1 LCSNLILKRIDSAGK
16 TTAMAGKIPRQ
27 FIDDLLARTDIV
39 ELIDSKVG
47 LKKAGKDYQAC
58 CPFHNEKTPSFTVS
72 QDKQFYHCFGC
83 GANGNAISFVMEYD
97 KLEFVDA
104 IEELASMLN
113 LDVPREQGGSSGPK
127 RTAEQKR
134 SDYDLMLHA
143 ARFYQHQLKHHANSK
158 MVIDYI
164 KGRGLSGETA
174 KKFMIGY
181 APSEWEAL
189 CQQLGRNKEQ
199 KEQLVELK
207 LASEKS
213 PGRQFD
219 FFRDRLMFPIRDK
232 RGRVIAF
239 GGRVMQA
246 DQGPK
251 YLNSPETRIF
261 HKGFE
266 LYGLYEA
273 KQAHKKLDHILIVEG
288 YMDVVAL
295 AEQGIEYAVA
305 ALGTATTAEHMH
317 TLFRTTDKVICC
329 YDGDRAGR
337 DAAWRAL
344 ENALPY
350 LGDGKSLKF
359 VFLPDGEDP
368 DSLVQKEGKDAFEAR
383 LSDADDFSKVL
394 FNKLSQEVDLTQD
407 AGKAKLL
414 SDALPLIEK
423 IPSDFYQ
430 ENILEHLGRLIG
442 RTREQ
447 LNNRVKTPKQQHAI
461 ERKFKITP
469 MRQAIGILLQHPN
482 LATSIAY
489 MPELAEMKIAGI
501 ELFLRIQHLA
511 LERQGITTAQIL
523 ESFRGSQEYDALI
536 KLATWQHQI
545 NDDRLETVFK
555 NTFKFIED
563 QCLNYRLET
572 LLIKDKT
579 QGLSSEER
587 LECLLLTQALKGS
600 NS

>member
-1 LCSNLILKRIDSAGK
+1 
-16 TTAMAGKIPRQ
+16 MAGKIPRN

-39 ELIDSKVG
+39 DLIDSKVG

-58 CPFHNEKTPSFTVS
+58 CPFHNEKSPSFTVS

-83 GANGNAISFVMEYD
+83 GVNGNAISFVMEYE

-104 IEELASMLN
+104 IEELASLLN
-113 LDVPREQGGSSGPK
+113 LEVPREQGSGSAPE
-127 RTAEQKR
+127 RTAAQKR
-134 SDYDLMLHA
+134 SDYDLMLHT
-143 ARFYQHQLKHHANSK
+143 ARFYQHQLKHHSNSAA
-158 MVIDYI
+158 VIEYV
-164 KGRGLSGETA
+164 KGRGLSGEIV

-181 APSEWEAL
+181 APSEWDGL
-189 CQQLGRNKEQ
+189 CLQLGRNKEQ

-207 LASEKS
+207 LASEKT

-232 RGRVIAF
+232 RGRVVAF

-273 KQAHKKLDHILIVEG
+273 KQAHKKLDHVLIVEG

-305 ALGTATTAEHMH
+305 ALGTATTSEHMH
-317 TLFRTTDKVICC
+317 TLFRTTDKLICC

-350 LGDGKSLKF
+350 LNDGKALNF

-368 DSLVQKEGKDAFEAR
+368 DSLVQAEGKDKFEQR
-383 LSDADDFSKVL
+383 LNAADDFTKVL
-394 FNKLSQEVDLTQD
+394 FNKLSLEIDLTLD
-407 AGKAKLL
+407 SGKAKLL
-414 SDALPLIEK
+414 SAALPLIEK
-423 IPSDFYQ
+423 IPSEFYQ
-430 ENILEHLGRLIG
+430 ENILEQLGRLIG

-447 LNNRVKTPKQQHAI
+447 LNNRLKTPKQQHSI

-469 MRQAIGILLQHPN
+469 MRQAIGILIQHPQMAKSVPYLPD
-482 LATSIAY
+482 LAQ
-489 MPELAEMKIAGI
+489 MNIAGI
-501 ELFLRIQHLA
+501 GLLLRLQHQA
-511 LERQGITTAQIL
+511 LQKEDVTTAQLL
-523 ESFRGSQEYDALI
+523 EFFRGTDDYDPLT

-545 NDDRLETVFK
+545 NEERLETVFQ

-579 QGLSSEER
+579 QGLNSDER
-587 LECLLLTQALKGS
+587 LECHLLMTALKAT

>member
-1 LCSNLILKRIDSAGK
+1 
-16 TTAMAGKIPRQ
+16 MAGKIPRN

-58 CPFHNEKTPSFTVS
+58 CPFHNEKSPSFTVS

-104 IEELASMLN
+104 IEELASILN
-113 LDVPREQGGSSGPK
+113 LDVPREQGTSNGPE

-134 SDYDLMLHA
+134 SDYDLMLHS
-143 ARFYQHQLKHHANSK
+143 ARFYQHQLKHHANSAT
-158 MVIDYI
+158 VIDYV
-164 KGRGLSGETA
+164 KGRGLSGETV

-181 APSEWEAL
+181 APSEWEGL

-207 LASEKS
+207 LASEKT

-273 KQAHKKLDHILIVEG
+273 KQAHKKLDHVLIVEG

-295 AEQGIEYAVA
+295 SEQGIEYAVA
-305 ALGTATTAEHMH
+305 ALGTATTTEHMH
-317 TLFRTTDKVICC
+317 TLFRTTDRVICC

-350 LGDGKSLKF
+350 LNDGKALLF

-368 DSLVQKEGKDAFEAR
+368 DSLVQKEGKEAFELR
-383 LSDADDFSKVL
+383 LSQADDFTKVL
-394 FNKLSQEVDLTQD
+394 FNKLSQEIDLTTD

-414 SDALPLIEK
+414 SAVLPLVEK
-423 IPSDFYQ
+423 IPSQFYQ
-430 ENILEHLGRLIG
+430 ENLLEHLGRLIG
-442 RTREQ
+442 RTKEQ
-447 LNNRVKTPKQQHAI
+447 LNNRLKTPKQQHAI

-469 MRQAIGILLQHPN
+469 MRRAIGLLIQHPK
-482 LATSIAY
+482 LANTVPY
-489 MPELAEMKIAGI
+489 LADLAQMNIAGI
-501 ELFLRIQHLA
+501 ALLIRLQHCA
-511 LERQGITTAQIL
+511 LQKSDITTAQLI
-523 ESFRGSQEYDALI
+523 ESFRETPEYEALI
-536 KLATWQHQI
+536 KLATWRHEI
-545 NDDRLETVFK
+545 NDDRLEDEFK
-555 NTFKFIED
+555 NTFRFIED

-579 QGLSSEER
+579 QGLTSEER
-587 LECLLLTQALKGS
+587 LECLALTQALKGS
-600 NS
+600 KRH

>member
-1 LCSNLILKRIDSAGK
+1 
-16 TTAMAGKIPRQ
+16 MAGKIPRQ

-104 IEELASMLN
+104 IEELASILN
-113 LDVPREQGGSSGPK
+113 LDVPREQGTSSGPQ

-143 ARFYQHQLKHHANSK
+143 ARFYQHQLKHHSNSK
-158 MVIDYI
+158 AVIDYI

-199 KEQLVELK
+199 KEQLIELK

-273 KQAHKKLDHILIVEG
+273 KQADRKS
-288 YMDVVAL
+288 VV
-295 AEQGIEYAVA
+295 
-305 ALGTATTAEHMH
+305 
-317 TLFRTTDKVICC
+317 
-329 YDGDRAGR
+329 
-337 DAAWRAL
+337 
-344 ENALPY
+344 
-350 LGDGKSLKF
+350 
-359 VFLPDGEDP
+359 
-368 DSLVQKEGKDAFEAR
+368 
-383 LSDADDFSKVL
+383 
-394 FNKLSQEVDLTQD
+394 
-407 AGKAKLL
+407 
-414 SDALPLIEK
+414 
-423 IPSDFYQ
+423 
-430 ENILEHLGRLIG
+430 
-442 RTREQ
+442 
-447 LNNRVKTPKQQHAI
+447 
-461 ERKFKITP
+461 
-469 MRQAIGILLQHPN
+469 
-482 LATSIAY
+482 
-489 MPELAEMKIAGI
+489 
-501 ELFLRIQHLA
+501 
-511 LERQGITTAQIL
+511 
-523 ESFRGSQEYDALI
+523 
-536 KLATWQHQI
+536 
-545 NDDRLETVFK
+545 
-555 NTFKFIED
+555 
-563 QCLNYRLET
+563 
-572 LLIKDKT
+572 
-579 QGLSSEER
+579 
-587 LECLLLTQALKGS
+587 
-600 NS
+600 

>member
-1 LCSNLILKRIDSAGK
+1 
-16 TTAMAGKIPRQ
+16 MAGKIPRN

-58 CPFHNEKTPSFTVS
+58 CPFHNEKSPSFTVS

-113 LDVPREQGGSSGPK
+113 LDVPREQGGSSAPE
-127 RTAEQKR
+127 RTAAQKR
-134 SDYDLMLHA
+134 SDYDLMLHT
-143 ARFYQHQLKHHANSK
+143 ARFYQHQLKHHANSAA
-158 MVIDYI
+158 VIDYV
-164 KGRGLSGETA
+164 KGRGLSGETV
-174 KKFMIGY
+174 KKFMVGY
-181 APSEWEAL
+181 APSEWDGL
-189 CQQLGRNKEQ
+189 CLQLGRNKEQ

-207 LASEKS
+207 LASEKT

-232 RGRVIAF
+232 RGRVVAF

-273 KQAHKKLDHILIVEG
+273 KQAHKKLEHILIVEG

-295 AEQGIEYAVA
+295 AEKEIEYAVA
-305 ALGTATTAEHMH
+305 ALGTATTSEHMH

-350 LGDGKSLKF
+350 LNDGKALNF

-368 DSLVQKEGKDAFEAR
+368 DSLVQKEGKEAFEQR
-383 LSDADDFSKVL
+383 LSEADDFTKVM
-394 FNKLSQEVDLTQD
+394 FNKLSQEIDLTLD
-407 AGKAKLL
+407 SGKAKLL
-414 SDALPLIEK
+414 SAALPLIEK
-423 IPSDFYQ
+423 IPSEFYQ
-430 ENILEHLGRLIG
+430 ENILEQLGRLIG

-447 LNNRVKTPKQQHAI
+447 LNNRLKTPKQQHSI

-469 MRQAIGILLQHPN
+469 MRQAIGILIQHPN
-482 LATSIAY
+482 LAKSVPY
-489 MPELAEMKIAGI
+489 LPELAQMNIAGI
-501 ELFLRIQHLA
+501 GLLLRLQQQA
-511 LERQGITTAQIL
+511 LEKETITTAQIL
-523 ESFRGSQEYDALI
+523 EFFRDTDDYEPLI
-536 KLATWQHQI
+536 KLATWQHEI
-545 NDDRLETVFK
+545 NEERLETVFK

-579 QGLSSEER
+579 QGLNSDER
-587 LECLLLTQALKGS
+587 LECHLLMTALKAT

>member
-1 LCSNLILKRIDSAGK
+1 
-16 TTAMAGKIPRQ
+16 MAGKIPRQ

-39 ELIDSKVG
+39 ELIDSRVG

-58 CPFHNEKTPSFTVS
+58 CPFHNEKSPSFTVS
-72 QDKQFYHCFGC
+72 QNKQFYHCFGC

-113 LDVPREQGGSSGPK
+113 LDVPREQGGSSGPQ

-158 MVIDYI
+158 TVIDYI

-189 CQQLGRNKEQ
+189 CQQLGRNKDQ

-350 LGDGKSLKF
+350 LADGKSLKF

-383 LSDADDFSKVL
+383 LSEADDFTKVL

-447 LNNRVKTPKQQHAI
+447 LNNRVKSPKQQHAI

-511 LERQGITTAQIL
+511 LEREGVTTAQIL
-523 ESFRGSQEYDALI
+523 ESFRGGAEYDALV

-587 LECLLLTQALKGS
+587 LECHLLTQALKGS

>member
-1 LCSNLILKRIDSAGK
+1 
-16 TTAMAGKIPRQ
+16 MAGKIPRN

-39 ELIDSKVG
+39 DLIDSKVG

-58 CPFHNEKTPSFTVS
+58 CPFHNEKSPSFTVS

-83 GANGNAISFVMEYD
+83 GANGNAISFVMEYE

-104 IEELASMLN
+104 IEEIASMLN
-113 LDVPREQGGSSGPK
+113 LEVPREQGTNSAPE
-127 RTAEQKR
+127 RTAAQKR
-134 SDYDLMLHA
+134 SDYDLMLHT
-143 ARFYQHQLKHHANSK
+143 ARFYQHQLKHHSNSAA
-158 MVIDYI
+158 VIEYV
-164 KGRGLSGETA
+164 KGRGLSGETV

-181 APSEWEAL
+181 APSEWDGL
-189 CQQLGRNKEQ
+189 CLQLGRNKEQ

-207 LASEKS
+207 LASEKT

-273 KQAHKKLDHILIVEG
+273 KQAHKKLDHVMIVEG

-305 ALGTATTAEHMH
+305 SLGTATTSEHMH

-350 LGDGKSLKF
+350 LNDGKALQF
-359 VFLPDGEDP
+359 AFLPDGEDP
-368 DSLVQKEGKDAFEAR
+368 DTLVQKEGKEQFELR
-383 LSDADDFSKVL
+383 LGQADDFTKVL
-394 FNKLSQEVDLTQD
+394 FNKLGQEVDLTLD
-407 AGKAKLL
+407 SGKAKLL
-414 SDALPLIEK
+414 SAALPLIEK
-423 IPSDFYQ
+423 IPSEFYQ
-430 ENILEHLGRLIG
+430 ENILEQLGRLIG

-447 LNNRVKTPKQQHAI
+447 LNNRLKTPKQQHSI

-469 MRQAIGILLQHPN
+469 MRQAIGILIQHPN
-482 LATSIAY
+482 LAKSVPY
-489 MPELAEMKIAGI
+489 LPELAQMNIAGI
-501 ELFLRIQHLA
+501 GLLLRLQEQA
-511 LERQGITTAQIL
+511 LEKENVTTAQLL
-523 ESFRGSQEYDALI
+523 EFFRGTEDYEPLI
-536 KLATWQHQI
+536 KLATWQHEI
-545 NDDRLETVFK
+545 NEERLETVFK

-579 QGLSSEER
+579 QGLSSDER
-587 LECLLLTQALKGS
+587 LECHLLMTALKAT

>member
-1 LCSNLILKRIDSAGK
+1 
-16 TTAMAGKIPRQ
+16 MAGKIPRS

-39 ELIDSKVG
+39 DLIDSKVG

-58 CPFHNEKTPSFTVS
+58 CPFHNEKSPSFTVS

-113 LDVPREQGGSSGPK
+113 LDVPREQGGSSAPE
-127 RTAEQKR
+127 RTAAQKR
-134 SDYDLMLHA
+134 SDYDLMLHT
-143 ARFYQHQLKHHANSK
+143 ARFYQHQLKHHANSAA
-158 MVIDYI
+158 VIDYV
-164 KGRGLSGETA
+164 KGRGLSGETV
-174 KKFMIGY
+174 KKFMVGY
-181 APSEWEAL
+181 APSEWDGL
-189 CQQLGRNKEQ
+189 CLQLGRNKEQ

-207 LASEKS
+207 LASEKT

-232 RGRVIAF
+232 RGRVVAF

-273 KQAHKKLDHILIVEG
+273 KQAHKKLEHILIVEG

-295 AEQGIEYAVA
+295 AEKEIEYAVA
-305 ALGTATTAEHMH
+305 ALGTATTSEHMH

-350 LGDGKSLKF
+350 LNDGKALNF

-368 DSLVQKEGKDAFEAR
+368 DSLVQREGKEAFEQR
-383 LSDADDFSKVL
+383 LSKADDFTKVM
-394 FNKLSQEVDLTQD
+394 FNKLSQEIDLTLD
-407 AGKAKLL
+407 SGKAKLL
-414 SDALPLIEK
+414 SAALPLIEK
-423 IPSDFYQ
+423 IPSEFYQ
-430 ENILEHLGRLIG
+430 ENILEQLGRLIG

-447 LNNRVKTPKQQHAI
+447 LNNRLKTPKQQHSI

-469 MRQAIGILLQHPN
+469 MRQAIGILVQHPN
-482 LATSIAY
+482 LAKSVPY
-489 MPELAEMKIAGI
+489 LPELAQMNIAGI
-501 ELFLRIQHLA
+501 GLLLRLQQQA
-511 LERQGITTAQIL
+511 LEKETITTAQIL
-523 ESFRGSQEYDALI
+523 EFFRDTDDYEPLI
-536 KLATWQHQI
+536 KLATWQHEI
-545 NDDRLETVFK
+545 NEERLETVFK

-579 QGLSSEER
+579 QGLNSDER
-587 LECLLLTQALKGS
+587 LECHLLMTALKAT

>member
-1 LCSNLILKRIDSAGK
+1 
-16 TTAMAGKIPRQ
+16 MAGKIPRN

-39 ELIDSKVG
+39 DLIDSKVG

-58 CPFHNEKTPSFTVS
+58 CPFHNEKSPSFTVS

-83 GANGNAISFVMEYD
+83 GVNGNAISFVMEYE

-104 IEELASMLN
+104 IEELASLLN
-113 LDVPREQGGSSGPK
+113 LEVPREQGSGSAPE
-127 RTAEQKR
+127 RTAAQKR
-134 SDYDLMLHA
+134 SDYDLMLHT
-143 ARFYQHQLKHHANSK
+143 ARFYQHQLKHHSNSAA
-158 MVIDYI
+158 VIEYV
-164 KGRGLSGETA
+164 KGRGLSGEIV

-181 APSEWEAL
+181 APSEWDGL
-189 CQQLGRNKEQ
+189 CLQLGRNKEQ

-207 LASEKS
+207 LASEKT

-232 RGRVIAF
+232 RGRVVAF

-273 KQAHKKLDHILIVEG
+273 KQAHKKLDHVMIVEG

-305 ALGTATTAEHMH
+305 SLGTATTSEHMH

-350 LGDGKSLKF
+350 LNDGKALQF
-359 VFLPDGEDP
+359 AFLPDGEDP
-368 DSLVQKEGKDAFEAR
+368 DSLVQKEGKEQFELR
-383 LSDADDFSKVL
+383 LSQADDFTKVL
-394 FNKLSQEVDLTQD
+394 FNKLSQEVDLTLD
-407 AGKAKLL
+407 SGKAKLL
-414 SDALPLIEK
+414 SAALPLIEK
-423 IPSDFYQ
+423 IPSEFYQ
-430 ENILEHLGRLIG
+430 ENILEQLGRLIG

-447 LNNRVKTPKQQHAI
+447 LNSRLKTPKQQHSI

-469 MRQAIGILLQHPN
+469 MRQAIGILIQHPN
-482 LATSIAY
+482 LAKSVPY
-489 MPELAEMKIAGI
+489 LPELAQMNIAGI
-501 ELFLRIQHLA
+501 GLLLRLQEQA
-511 LERQGITTAQIL
+511 LEKENVTTAQLL
-523 ESFRGSQEYDALI
+523 EFFRGTEDYEPLI
-536 KLATWQHQI
+536 KLATWQHEI
-545 NDDRLETVFK
+545 NEERLETVFK

-579 QGLSSEER
+579 QGLSSDER
-587 LECLLLTQALKGS
+587 LECHLLMTALKAT

>member
-1 LCSNLILKRIDSAGK
+1 
-16 TTAMAGKIPRQ
+16 MAGKIPRN

-58 CPFHNEKTPSFTVS
+58 CPFHNEKSPSFTVS

-104 IEELASMLN
+104 IEELASLLN
-113 LDVPREQGGSSGPK
+113 LDVPREKGSSSAPE
-127 RTAEQKR
+127 RTAAQKR
-134 SDYDLMLHA
+134 SDYDLMLHT
-143 ARFYQHQLKHHANSK
+143 ARFYQHQLKHHSNSAA
-158 MVIDYI
+158 VIDYV
-164 KGRGLSGETA
+164 KGRGLSGETV

-189 CQQLGRNKEQ
+189 CQQLGRTKEQ

-207 LASEKS
+207 LASEKT

-273 KQAHKKLDHILIVEG
+273 KQAHKKLEHVLIVEG

-305 ALGTATTAEHMH
+305 ALGTATTSEHMH

-350 LGDGKSLKF
+350 LNDGKALHF

-368 DSLVQKEGKDAFEAR
+368 DSLVQQEGKTQFEQR
-383 LSDADDFSKVL
+383 LSQADDFTKVL
-394 FNKLSQEVDLTQD
+394 FNKLSQEVDLTLD
-407 AGKAKLL
+407 SGKAKLL
-414 SDALPLIEK
+414 SAALPLIEK
-423 IPSDFYQ
+423 IPSEFYQ
-430 ENILEHLGRLIG
+430 ENILEQLGRLIG

-447 LNNRVKTPKQQHAI
+447 LNSRLKTPKQQHAV

-469 MRQAIGILLQHPN
+469 MRQAIGILIQHPQ
-482 LATSIAY
+482 LAKSVPHL
-489 MPELAEMKIAGI
+489 PELAQMNIAGI
-501 ELFLRIQHLA
+501 GLLLRLQERA
-511 LERQGITTAQIL
+511 LQKDNANTAVLL
-523 ESFRGSQEYDALI
+523 ESFRDSDDYEPLV

-545 NDDRLETVFK
+545 SDERLETVFQ

-579 QGLSSEER
+579 QGLSSDEK
-587 LECLLLTQALKGS
+587 LECHLLMTALKAS

>member
-1 LCSNLILKRIDSAGK
+1 
-16 TTAMAGKIPRQ
+16 
-27 FIDDLLARTDIV
+27 
-39 ELIDSKVG
+39 

-58 CPFHNEKTPSFTVS
+58 CPFHNEKSPSFTVS

-104 IEELASMLN
+104 IEELASLLN
-113 LDVPREQGGSSGPK
+113 LDVPREQGSSNEPE
-127 RTAEQKR
+127 RTAAQKR

-143 ARFYQHQLKHHANSK
+143 ARFYQHQLKHHSNSEA
-158 MVIDYI
+158 VIDYV
-164 KGRGLSGETA
+164 KGRGLSGATV

-181 APSEWEAL
+181 APSEWEGL
-189 CQQLGRNKEQ
+189 CQQLGRNQEQ

-207 LASEKS
+207 LASEKT
-213 PGRQFD
+213 PGKQFD

-273 KQAHKKLDHILIVEG
+273 KQAHKKLDHVLIVEG

-305 ALGTATTAEHMH
+305 ALGTATTSEHMH

-329 YDGDRAGR
+329 YDGDRAGK

-350 LGDGKSLKF
+350 LNDGKALHF

-368 DSLVQKEGKDAFEAR
+368 DSLVQQEGKAAFEQR
-383 LSDADDFSKVL
+383 LENADDFTKVL
-394 FNKLSQEVDLTQD
+394 FNKLSKEIDLTLD
-407 AGKAKLL
+407 SGKAKLL
-414 SDALPLIEK
+414 SAALPLIEK
-423 IPSDFYQ
+423 IPSEFYQ
-430 ENILEHLGRLIG
+430 ENILEQLGRLIG

-447 LNNRVKTPKQQHAI
+447 LNNHLKTPKQQQAI

-469 MRQAIGILLQHPN
+469 MRQAIGILIQHPN
-482 LATSIAY
+482 LAKSVPY
-489 MPELAEMKIAGI
+489 LPDLAQMNIAGI
-501 ELFLRIQHLA
+501 GLLLRLQHQA
-511 LERQGITTAQIL
+511 LQKDGITTAQIL
-523 ESFRGSQEYDALI
+523 ESFRGTDDYEPLT

-545 NDDRLETVFK
+545 NEERLETVFQ

-579 QGLSSEER
+579 QGLNSDER
-587 LECLLLTQALKGS
+587 LECHLLMTALKAT

>member
-1 LCSNLILKRIDSAGK
+1 
-16 TTAMAGKIPRQ
+16 MAGKIPRS

-39 ELIDSKVG
+39 DLIDSKVG

-58 CPFHNEKTPSFTVS
+58 CPFHNEKSPSFTVS

-113 LDVPREQGGSSGPK
+113 LDVPREQGGSSAPE
-127 RTAEQKR
+127 RTAAQKR
-134 SDYDLMLHA
+134 SDYDLMLHT
-143 ARFYQHQLKHHANSK
+143 ARFYQHQLKHHANSAA
-158 MVIDYI
+158 VIDYV
-164 KGRGLSGETA
+164 KGRGLSGETV
-174 KKFMIGY
+174 KKFMVGY
-181 APSEWEAL
+181 APSEWDGL
-189 CQQLGRNKEQ
+189 CLQLGRNKEQ

-207 LASEKS
+207 LASEKT

-232 RGRVIAF
+232 RGRVVAF

-273 KQAHKKLDHILIVEG
+273 KQAHKKLEHILIVEG

-295 AEQGIEYAVA
+295 AEKEIEYAVA
-305 ALGTATTAEHMH
+305 ALGTATTSEHMH

-350 LGDGKSLKF
+350 LNDGKALNF

-368 DSLVQKEGKDAFEAR
+368 DSLVQKEGKEAFEQR
-383 LSDADDFSKVL
+383 LSKADDFTKVM
-394 FNKLSQEVDLTQD
+394 FNKLSQEIDLTLD
-407 AGKAKLL
+407 SGKAKLL
-414 SDALPLIEK
+414 SAALPLIEK
-423 IPSDFYQ
+423 IPSEFYQ
-430 ENILEHLGRLIG
+430 ENILEQLGRLIG

-447 LNNRVKTPKQQHAI
+447 LNNRLKTPKQQHSI

-469 MRQAIGILLQHPN
+469 MRQAIGILVQHPN
-482 LATSIAY
+482 LAKSVPY
-489 MPELAEMKIAGI
+489 LPELAQMNIAGI
-501 ELFLRIQHLA
+501 GLLLRLQQQA
-511 LERQGITTAQIL
+511 LKKETITTAQIL
-523 ESFRGSQEYDALI
+523 EFFRDTDDYEPLI
-536 KLATWQHQI
+536 KLATWQHEI
-545 NDDRLETVFK
+545 NEERLETVFK

-579 QGLSSEER
+579 QGLNSDER
-587 LECLLLTQALKGS
+587 LECHLLMTALKAT

>member
-1 LCSNLILKRIDSAGK
+1 
-16 TTAMAGKIPRQ
+16 MAGKIPRQ

-39 ELIDSKVG
+39 ELIDSRVG

-58 CPFHNEKTPSFTVS
+58 CPFHNEKSPSFTVS

-113 LDVPREQGGSSGPK
+113 LDVPREQGTSSGPQ

-158 MVIDYI
+158 TVIDYI

-273 KQAHKKLDHILIVEG
+273 KQAHKKLEHILIVEG

-350 LGDGKSLKF
+350 LADGKSLKF

-383 LSDADDFSKVL
+383 LSEADDFTKVL
-394 FNKLSQEVDLTQD
+394 FNKLSQEIDLTQD

-414 SDALPLIEK
+414 SNALPLIEK

-447 LNNRVKTPKQQHAI
+447 LNNRVKSPKQQHAI

-469 MRQAIGILLQHPN
+469 MRQAIGILLQHPS

-511 LERQGITTAQIL
+511 LEREGITTAQIL
-523 ESFRGSQEYDALI
+523 ESFRDGAEYDALV

-587 LECLLLTQALKGS
+587 LECHLLTQALKGS

>member
-1 LCSNLILKRIDSAGK
+1 
-16 TTAMAGKIPRQ
+16 MAGKIPRN

-39 ELIDSKVG
+39 ELVDSKVG

-58 CPFHNEKTPSFTVS
+58 CPFHNEKSPSFTVS

-104 IEELASMLN
+104 IEELASLLN
-113 LDVPREQGGSSGPK
+113 LDVPREKGTSSAPE
-127 RTAEQKR
+127 RTAAQKR
-134 SDYDLMLHA
+134 SDYDLMLHT
-143 ARFYQHQLKHHANSK
+143 ARFYQHQLKHHSNSAA
-158 MVIDYI
+158 VIDYV
-164 KGRGLSGETA
+164 KGRGLSGETV

-189 CQQLGRNKEQ
+189 CQQLGRTKEQ

-207 LASEKS
+207 LASEKT

-273 KQAHKKLDHILIVEG
+273 KQAHKKLEHVLIVEG

-305 ALGTATTAEHMH
+305 ALGTATTSEHMH

-350 LGDGKSLKF
+350 LNDGKALHF

-368 DSLVQKEGKDAFEAR
+368 DSLVQQEGKTQFEQR
-383 LSDADDFSKVL
+383 LSQADDFTKVL
-394 FNKLSQEVDLTQD
+394 FNKLSQEVDLTLD
-407 AGKAKLL
+407 SGKAKLL
-414 SDALPLIEK
+414 SAALPLIEK
-423 IPSDFYQ
+423 IPSEFYQ
-430 ENILEHLGRLIG
+430 ENILEQLGRLIG

-447 LNNRVKTPKQQHAI
+447 LNSRLKTPKQQHAV

-469 MRQAIGILLQHPN
+469 MRQAIGILIQHPQ
-482 LATSIAY
+482 LAKSVPHL
-489 MPELAEMKIAGI
+489 PELAQMNIAGI
-501 ELFLRIQHLA
+501 GLLLRLQERA
-511 LERQGITTAQIL
+511 LQKDNANTAVLL
-523 ESFRGSQEYDALI
+523 ESFRDSEDYEPLV

-545 NDDRLETVFK
+545 SDERLETVFQ

-579 QGLSSEER
+579 QGLSSDEK
-587 LECLLLTQALKGS
+587 LECHLLMTALKAS

>member
-1 LCSNLILKRIDSAGK
+1 
-16 TTAMAGKIPRQ
+16 MAGKIPRN

-39 ELIDSKVG
+39 DLIDSKVG

-58 CPFHNEKTPSFTVS
+58 CPFHNEKSPSFTVS

-104 IEELASMLN
+104 IEELASLLN
-113 LDVPREQGGSSGPK
+113 LDVPREQGGSSGPE
-127 RTAEQKR
+127 RTAAQKR

-143 ARFYQHQLKHHANSK
+143 ARFYQHQLKHHSNSEA
-158 MVIDYI
+158 VIDYV
-164 KGRGLSGETA
+164 KGRGLSGATV

-181 APSEWEAL
+181 APSEWEGL
-189 CQQLGRNKEQ
+189 CQQLGRNQEQ

-207 LASEKS
+207 LASEKT
-213 PGRQFD
+213 PGKQFD

-273 KQAHKKLDHILIVEG
+273 KQAHKKLDHVLIVEG

-305 ALGTATTAEHMH
+305 ALGTATTNEHMH

-329 YDGDRAGR
+329 YDGDRAGK

-350 LGDGKSLKF
+350 LNDGKALHF

-368 DSLVQKEGKDAFEAR
+368 DSLVQQEGKEAFEQR
-383 LSDADDFSKVL
+383 LENADDFTKVL
-394 FNKLSQEVDLTQD
+394 FNKLSKEIDLTLD
-407 AGKAKLL
+407 SGKAKLL
-414 SDALPLIEK
+414 SAALPLIEK
-423 IPSDFYQ
+423 IPSEFYQ
-430 ENILEHLGRLIG
+430 ENILEQLGRLIG

-447 LNNRVKTPKQQHAI
+447 LNNHLKTPKQQQAI

-469 MRQAIGILLQHPN
+469 MRQAIGILIQHPN
-482 LATSIAY
+482 LAKSVPY
-489 MPELAEMKIAGI
+489 LPDLAQMNIAGI
-501 ELFLRIQHLA
+501 GLLLRLQHQA
-511 LERQGITTAQIL
+511 LQKDGITTAQIL
-523 ESFRGSQEYDALI
+523 ESFRDTDDYEPLT

-545 NDDRLETVFK
+545 NEERLETVFQ

-579 QGLSSEER
+579 QGLNSDER
-587 LECLLLTQALKGS
+587 LECHLLMTALKAT

>member
-1 LCSNLILKRIDSAGK
+1 
-16 TTAMAGKIPRQ
+16 
-27 FIDDLLARTDIV
+27 
-39 ELIDSKVG
+39 
-47 LKKAGKDYQAC
+47 
-58 CPFHNEKTPSFTVS
+58 
-72 QDKQFYHCFGC
+72 
-83 GANGNAISFVMEYD
+83 
-97 KLEFVDA
+97 
-104 IEELASMLN
+104 
-113 LDVPREQGGSSGPK
+113 
-127 RTAEQKR
+127 
-134 SDYDLMLHA
+134 
-143 ARFYQHQLKHHANSK
+143 
-158 MVIDYI
+158 
-164 KGRGLSGETA
+164 
-174 KKFMIGY
+174 
-181 APSEWEAL
+181 
-189 CQQLGRNKEQ
+189 
-199 KEQLVELK
+199 
-207 LASEKS
+207 
-213 PGRQFD
+213 
-219 FFRDRLMFPIRDK
+219 
-232 RGRVIAF
+232 
-239 GGRVMQA
+239 
-246 DQGPK
+246 
-251 YLNSPETRIF
+251 
-261 HKGFE
+261 
-266 LYGLYEA
+266 
-273 KQAHKKLDHILIVEG
+273 
-288 YMDVVAL
+288 MDVVAL

-350 LGDGKSLKF
+350 LADGKSLKF

-383 LSDADDFSKVL
+383 LSEADDFTKVL

-447 LNNRVKTPKQQHAI
+447 LNNRVKSPKQQHAI

-511 LERQGITTAQIL
+511 LEREGVTTAQIL
-523 ESFRGSQEYDALI
+523 ESFRDGAEYDALV

-545 NDDRLETVFK
+545 NDNRLETVFK

-587 LECLLLTQALKGS
+587 LECHLLTQALKGS

>member
-1 LCSNLILKRIDSAGK
+1 
-16 TTAMAGKIPRQ
+16 MAGKIPRQ

-39 ELIDSKVG
+39 ELIDSRVG

-58 CPFHNEKTPSFTVS
+58 CPFHNEKSPSFTVS

-113 LDVPREQGGSSGPK
+113 LDVPREQGTSSGPQ

-273 KQAHKKLDHILIVEG
+273 KQAHKKLEHILIVEG

-368 DSLVQKEGKDAFEAR
+368 DSLVQQEGKDAFEAR
-383 LSDADDFSKVL
+383 LSEADDFTKVL
-394 FNKLSQEVDLTQD
+394 FNKLSQEIDLTQD

-447 LNNRVKTPKQQHAI
+447 LNNRVKSPKQQHAI

-511 LERQGITTAQIL
+511 LEREGITTAQIL
-523 ESFRGSQEYDALI
+523 ESFRDGAEYDALV

-587 LECLLLTQALKGS
+587 LECHLLTQALKGS

>member
-1 LCSNLILKRIDSAGK
+1 
-16 TTAMAGKIPRQ
+16 MAGKIPRQ
-27 FIDDLLARTDIV
+27 FINDLLARTDIV
-39 ELIDSKVG
+39 ELIDSRVG

-58 CPFHNEKTPSFTVS
+58 CPFHNEKSPSFTVS

-113 LDVPREQGGSSGPK
+113 LDVPREQGTSSGPQ

-158 MVIDYI
+158 TVIDYI

-273 KQAHKKLDHILIVEG
+273 KQAHKKLEHILIVEG

-383 LSDADDFSKVL
+383 LSEADDFTKVL
-394 FNKLSQEVDLTQD
+394 FNKLSQEIDLTQD

-447 LNNRVKTPKQQHAI
+447 LNNRVKSPKQQHAI

-469 MRQAIGILLQHPN
+469 MRQAIGILLQHPS

-511 LERQGITTAQIL
+511 LEREGITTAQIL
-523 ESFRGSQEYDALI
+523 ESFRDGAEYDALV

-587 LECLLLTQALKGS
+587 LECHLLTQALKGS

>member
-1 LCSNLILKRIDSAGK
+1 
-16 TTAMAGKIPRQ
+16 MAGKIPRN

-58 CPFHNEKTPSFTVS
+58 CPFHNEKSPSFTVS

-104 IEELASMLN
+104 IEELASLLN
-113 LDVPREQGGSSGPK
+113 LDVPREKGSSSAPE
-127 RTAEQKR
+127 RTAAQKR
-134 SDYDLMLHA
+134 SDYDLMLHT
-143 ARFYQHQLKHHANSK
+143 ARFYQHQLKHHSNSAA
-158 MVIDYI
+158 VIDYV
-164 KGRGLSGETA
+164 KGRGLSGETV

-189 CQQLGRNKEQ
+189 CQQLGRTKEQ

-207 LASEKS
+207 LASEKT

-246 DQGPK
+246 GQGPK

-273 KQAHKKLDHILIVEG
+273 KQAHKKLEHVLIVEG

-305 ALGTATTAEHMH
+305 ALGTATTSEHMH

-350 LGDGKSLKF
+350 LNDGKALHF

-368 DSLVQKEGKDAFEAR
+368 DSLVQQEGKTQFEQR
-383 LSDADDFSKVL
+383 LSQADDFTKVL
-394 FNKLSQEVDLTQD
+394 FNKLSQEVDLTLD
-407 AGKAKLL
+407 SGKAKLL
-414 SDALPLIEK
+414 SAALPLIEK
-423 IPSDFYQ
+423 IPSEFYQ
-430 ENILEHLGRLIG
+430 ENILEQLGRLIG

-447 LNNRVKTPKQQHAI
+447 LNSRLKTPKQQHAV

-469 MRQAIGILLQHPN
+469 MRQAIGILIQHPQ
-482 LATSIAY
+482 LAKSVPHL
-489 MPELAEMKIAGI
+489 PELAQMNIAGI
-501 ELFLRIQHLA
+501 GLLLRLQERA
-511 LERQGITTAQIL
+511 LQKDNANTAVLL
-523 ESFRGSQEYDALI
+523 ESFRDSDDYEPLV

-545 NDDRLETVFK
+545 SDERLETVFQ

-579 QGLSSEER
+579 QGLSSDEK
-587 LECLLLTQALKGS
+587 LECHLLMTALKAS

>member
-1 LCSNLILKRIDSAGK
+1 
-16 TTAMAGKIPRQ
+16 MAGKIPRS

-39 ELIDSKVG
+39 DLIDSKVG

-58 CPFHNEKTPSFTVS
+58 CPFHNEKSPSFTVS

-113 LDVPREQGGSSGPK
+113 LDVPREQGGSSAPE
-127 RTAEQKR
+127 RTAAQKR
-134 SDYDLMLHA
+134 SDYDLMLHT
-143 ARFYQHQLKHHANSK
+143 ARFYQHQLKHHANSAA
-158 MVIDYI
+158 VIHYV
-164 KGRGLSGETA
+164 KGRGLSGETV
-174 KKFMIGY
+174 KKFMVGY
-181 APSEWEAL
+181 APSEWDGL
-189 CQQLGRNKEQ
+189 CLQLGRNKEQ

-207 LASEKS
+207 LASEKT

-232 RGRVIAF
+232 RGRVVAF

-273 KQAHKKLDHILIVEG
+273 KQAHKKLEHILIVEG

-295 AEQGIEYAVA
+295 AEKEIEYAVA
-305 ALGTATTAEHMH
+305 ALGTATTSEHMH

-350 LGDGKSLKF
+350 LNDGKALNF

-368 DSLVQKEGKDAFEAR
+368 DSLVQKEGKEAFEQR
-383 LSDADDFSKVL
+383 LSKADDFTKVM
-394 FNKLSQEVDLTQD
+394 FNKLSQEIDLTLD
-407 AGKAKLL
+407 SGKAKLL
-414 SDALPLIEK
+414 SAALPLIEK
-423 IPSDFYQ
+423 IPSEFYQ
-430 ENILEHLGRLIG
+430 ENILEQLGRLIG

-447 LNNRVKTPKQQHAI
+447 LNNRLKTPKQQHSI

-469 MRQAIGILLQHPN
+469 MRQAIGILVQHPN
-482 LATSIAY
+482 LAKSVPY
-489 MPELAEMKIAGI
+489 LPELAQMNIAGI
-501 ELFLRIQHLA
+501 GLLLRLQQQA
-511 LERQGITTAQIL
+511 LKKETITTAQIL
-523 ESFRGSQEYDALI
+523 EFFRDTDDYEPLI
-536 KLATWQHQI
+536 KLATWQHEI
-545 NDDRLETVFK
+545 NEERLETVFK

-579 QGLSSEER
+579 QGLNSDER
-587 LECLLLTQALKGS
+587 LECHLLMTALKAT

>member
-1 LCSNLILKRIDSAGK
+1 
-16 TTAMAGKIPRQ
+16 MAGKIPRS

-39 ELIDSKVG
+39 DLIDSKVG

-58 CPFHNEKTPSFTVS
+58 CPFHNEKSPSFTVS

-113 LDVPREQGGSSGPK
+113 LDVPREQGGSSAPE
-127 RTAEQKR
+127 RTAAQKR
-134 SDYDLMLHA
+134 SDYDLMLHT
-143 ARFYQHQLKHHANSK
+143 ARFYQHQLKHHANSAA
-158 MVIDYI
+158 VIHYV
-164 KGRGLSGETA
+164 KGRGLSGETV
-174 KKFMIGY
+174 KKFMVGY
-181 APSEWEAL
+181 APSEWDGL
-189 CQQLGRNKEQ
+189 CLQLGRNKEQ

-207 LASEKS
+207 LASEKT

-232 RGRVIAF
+232 RGRVVAF

-273 KQAHKKLDHILIVEG
+273 KQAHKKLEHILIVEG

-295 AEQGIEYAVA
+295 AEKEIEYAVA
-305 ALGTATTAEHMH
+305 ALGTATTSEHMH

-350 LGDGKSLKF
+350 LNDGKALNF

-368 DSLVQKEGKDAFEAR
+368 DSLVQKEGKEAFEQR
-383 LSDADDFSKVL
+383 LSKADDFTKVM
-394 FNKLSQEVDLTQD
+394 FNKLSQEIDLTLD
-407 AGKAKLL
+407 SGKAKLL
-414 SDALPLIEK
+414 SAALPLIEK
-423 IPSDFYQ
+423 IPSEFYQ
-430 ENILEHLGRLIG
+430 ENILEQLGRLIG

-447 LNNRVKTPKQQHAI
+447 LNNRLKTPKQQHSI

-469 MRQAIGILLQHPN
+469 MRQAIGILVQHPN
-482 LATSIAY
+482 LAKSVPY
-489 MPELAEMKIAGI
+489 LPELAQMNIAGI
-501 ELFLRIQHLA
+501 GLLLRLQQQA
-511 LERQGITTAQIL
+511 LEKETITTAQIL
-523 ESFRGSQEYDALI
+523 EFFRDTDDYEPLI
-536 KLATWQHQI
+536 KLATWQHEI
-545 NDDRLETVFK
+545 NEERLETVFK

-579 QGLSSEER
+579 QGLNSDER
-587 LECLLLTQALKGS
+587 LECHLLMTALKAT